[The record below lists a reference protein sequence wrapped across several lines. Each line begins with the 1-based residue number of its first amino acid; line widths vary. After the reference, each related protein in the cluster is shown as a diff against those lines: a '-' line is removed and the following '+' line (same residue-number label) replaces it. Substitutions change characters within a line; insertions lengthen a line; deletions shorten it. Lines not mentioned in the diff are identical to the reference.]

1 MLIDDKTHNEISEA
15 TRILASNYGRRV
27 SSREAIHELLGRKV
41 AYLVL
46 KPEIRSCIN
55 EFVGQIA
62 SNRDVKGVMLFG
74 SVARNSYSSYSDIDL
89 LIVLNG
95 RALEHFESIND
106 LIESVDHLRKPLLK
120 LELHLRITP
129 MLLSE
134 KDLHSFRPIYI
145 TFAEEGIVLYE
156 KNEVLTN
163 FISEVKREVA
173 YESGLVNN
181 VVVIRWKMK
190 AKQKGRKNM
199 KNTRSHRKKS

>member
-1 MLIDDKTHNEISEA
+1 MRTDYKQMLIDNKTHNEISEA
-15 TRILASNYGRRV
+15 KRILGSNYGRRV
-27 SSREAIHELLGRKV
+27 NSREAIHELLGKKV

-46 KPEIRSCIN
+46 KQEIRSYIN
-55 EFVGQIA
+55 EFVGETA

-106 LIESVDHLRKPLLK
+106 LIEGVDHLRKPLMK
-120 LELHLRITP
+120 LGLHLRINP

-145 TFAEEGIVLYE
+145 AFAEEGIVLYE

-173 YESGLVNN
+173 YESGTVNN
-181 VVVIRWKMK
+181 VAVIKWKMK
-190 AKQKGRKNM
+190 AKQKVH
-199 KNTRSHRKKS
+199 S